1 MLGLADAVYCVL
13 HARSLSNRHHGLDTV
28 CICTHA
34 LSRAGPPTCPGRVL
48 AMNSSEAATPAEQMP
63 THRTP
68 EYDEP
73 VVRPGAPDM
82 DASLEP
88 GTVPPPEQKGS
99 TEWYE
104 PEKAA
109 EIKEQL
115 AAEHH
120 NPLG

>member
-1 MLGLADAVYCVL
+1 VSD
-13 HARSLSNRHHGLDTV
+13 RPHGSDMV
-28 CICTHA
+28 GVSFHY
-34 LSRAGPPTCPGRVL
+34 LSRPILPPVL
-48 AMNSSEAATPAEQMP
+48 AACCPRSPSVAATPAEVVLD
-63 THRTP
+63 HRTP

-88 GTVPPPEQKGS
+88 GTVPAPEQKGS

>member
-1 MLGLADAVYCVL
+1 MLYFLCAQDCK
-13 HARSLSNRHHGLDTV
+13 
-28 CICTHA
+28 
-34 LSRAGPPTCPGRVL
+34 TCPTGVR
-48 AMNSSEAATPAEQMP
+48 
-63 THRTP
+63 THSTAVSVWHGVHDTTHRQTLCACRTP
-68 EYDEP
+68 EHDDP
-73 VVRPGAPDM
+73 VVRPGAPEM

-88 GTVPPPEQKGS
+88 GTVPAPEQRGS

-115 AAEHH
+115 AAEHQ

>member
-1 MLGLADAVYCVL
+1 
-13 HARSLSNRHHGLDTV
+13 
-28 CICTHA
+28 
-34 LSRAGPPTCPGRVL
+34 
-48 AMNSSEAATPAEQMP
+48 
-63 THRTP
+63 
-68 EYDEP
+68 
-73 VVRPGAPDM
+73 VRPGAPDM

-88 GTVPPPEQKGS
+88 GTVPAPEQKGS